1 LTVASVVRIRA
12 ISDDV
17 IWAIGTIA
25 DGSSRAWRSTDGGA
39 SFRLWDLSMP
49 TNSGLNA
56 LAPID
61 INYVFVGGDA
71 HPVGGT
77 AFISKTLTDLIALP

>member
-1 LTVASVVRIRA
+1 VTNVPRIRA
-12 ISDDV
+12 VTNDV
-17 IWAIGTIA
+17 IWAIGTLA
-25 DGSSRAWRSTDGGA
+25 DGTSRAWRSTDGGA
-39 SFRLWDLSMP
+39 SFRLWVLAMP
-49 TNSGLNA
+49 VNSGLNA

-77 AFISKTLTDLIALP
+77 AFISKTLTDLTALP